1 MAREWLERNR
11 SVYWPDMSMCANDEP
26 PAADLVLDERD
37 LQKARERKAARLLM
51 RDAFSVDALSAAEDE
66 NDGHHKNSDESDIP
80 F

>member
-1 MAREWLERNR
+1 
-11 SVYWPDMSMCANDEP
+11 
-26 PAADLVLDERD
+26 VLDERD